1 MFTER
6 QFSVKVK
13 SGWGWISF
21 IFVLQNVCKITED
34 NCFWILDR
42 PLSVDHFNQNGNI
55 KSISH
60 IDADVNAVE
69 NETDDNVQKAIQNVA
84 ETMNEKADIELAVR
98 ESRPNEKTDT
108 DADKEKSNEDNRF
121 YLFRF
126 PMQKR
131 IWQQFF
137 WIIIWPME
145 GTIFPMRVK

>member
-1 MFTER
+1 MFLK
-6 QFSVKVK
+6 FL
-13 SGWGWISF
+13 F
-21 IFVLQNVCKITED
+21 F
-34 NCFWILDR
+34 LDR

-60 IDADVNAVE
+60 IDADVNVVE
-69 NETDDNVQKAIQNVA
+69 NENDDNVQKAIQSVA

-98 ESRPNEKTDT
+98 ESKPNDKKKDT
-108 DADKEKSNEDNRF
+108 DGEKEKCNEDNRF

-126 PMQKR
+126 PMHKR

-145 GTIFPMRVK
+145 GTFFFND

>member
-1 MFTER
+1 M
-6 QFSVKVK
+6 
-13 SGWGWISF
+13 
-21 IFVLQNVCKITED
+21 
-34 NCFWILDR
+34 
-42 PLSVDHFNQNGNI
+42 DHFNQNGNI

-69 NETDDNVQKAIQNVA
+69 NENDDNVQKAIQNVS

-98 ESRPNEKTDT
+98 ESKPNEKKDT
-108 DADKEKSNEDNRF
+108 VADKEKSNEDNRF

-126 PMQKR
+126 PMHKR

-145 GTIFPMRVK
+145 GTIFFQ